1 MQYLDLKKVSLW
13 ILRTSVFKIF
23 YFVDSNKPV
32 FSGVSFLQHIQL
44 EFLQAKKKKKQQ
56 QQIDLYKSWSFMVV
70 TDSYTLGAVL
80 YYSPVMYKICLHDW
94 LHVA

>member
-1 MQYLDLKKVSLW
+1 
-13 ILRTSVFKIF
+13 
-23 YFVDSNKPV
+23 
-32 FSGVSFLQHIQL
+32 
-44 EFLQAKKKKKQQ
+44 
-56 QQIDLYKSWSFMVV
+56 MVV